1 MEKTLVGKGSTRK
14 FEQEEKKEGRLLLE
28 KRKEGVKNLQ
38 LVEDRNLNSCRVRY
52 FKHDPIIHFK
62 FDYELMP

>member
-1 MEKTLVGKGSTRK
+1 MGKGLIRK
-14 FEQEEKKEGRLLLE
+14 FEQEEKEEGRLSLQ

-38 LVEDRNLNSCRVRY
+38 LFDLLFEDRNLNSYRVRCSKY
-52 FKHDPIIHFK
+52 DLIIHFK